1 MFCPNC
7 LNPDT
12 KVIDSR
18 LSEDWKSTRR
28 RRECE
33 KCGNR
38 FTTYEKLEILDL
50 IVLKSGDRKQRYDR
64 EKLEDSILKAVNK
77 RNISIADIRDII
89 KDLEFKWSSK
99 QEISSKEI
107 WKWVLESLL
116 RLDEVAYI
124 RYASVH
130 LNFETASDFINFIN
144 KKKIKNS

>member
-7 LNPDT
+7 SNSDT

-18 LSEDWKSTRR
+18 LSEDWKSIRR

-38 FTTYEKLEILDL
+38 FTTFEKLEILDL

-64 EKLEDSILKAVNK
+64 DKLEDSILKAVNK
-77 RNISIADIRDII
+77 RNVSRQAIKDII
-89 KDLEFKWSSK
+89 RNLEFKWSNK
-99 QEISSKEI
+99 IEVSSKEI
-107 WKWVLESLL
+107 WKEVLEALL
-116 RLDEVAYI
+116 LLDEVAYI

-130 LNFETASDFINFIN
+130 LNFETAEDFVNFIN
-144 KKKIKNS
+144 KKK